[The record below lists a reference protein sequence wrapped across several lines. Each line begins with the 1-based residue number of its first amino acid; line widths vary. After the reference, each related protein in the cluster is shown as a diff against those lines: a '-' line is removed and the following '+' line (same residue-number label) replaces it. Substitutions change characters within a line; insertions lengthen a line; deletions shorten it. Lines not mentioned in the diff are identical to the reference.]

1 MTQADRREFLRKL
14 AGGVA
19 YSAPVVYSMAAP
31 MDVVAQSG
39 KGSSQGSS
47 KGHGKDWTDQTKGQ
61 SGMTTFV
68 PPPPGGGP
76 PGGGR

>member
-19 YSAPVVYSMAAP
+19 YTAPVVYSMAAP

-39 KGSSQGSS
+39 KGGAQGSA
-47 KGHGKDWTDQTKGQ
+47 KGHGKDWTDQTKGN
-61 SGMTTFV
+61 SGMTSFV
-68 PPPPGGGP
+68 PAPPGGGP
-76 PGGGR
+76 PGGGG